1 MSSLTAYLVRR
12 LSLALPT
19 LLGHY
24 DPLRRAFGNIMRNA
38 VEACDAQGEIEIAAR
53 AVGDEVSRY
62 IRECAVMGHSVRQ
75 AQAVLKATGA

>member
-1 MSSLTAYLVRR
+1 MPEPARKPPAAMQPR
-12 LSLALPT
+12 
-19 LLGHY
+19 
-24 DPLRRAFGNIMRNA
+24 DPLPPMESRDERVTIRLTPTQRQLF
-38 VEACDAQGEIEIAAR
+38 EAAAR